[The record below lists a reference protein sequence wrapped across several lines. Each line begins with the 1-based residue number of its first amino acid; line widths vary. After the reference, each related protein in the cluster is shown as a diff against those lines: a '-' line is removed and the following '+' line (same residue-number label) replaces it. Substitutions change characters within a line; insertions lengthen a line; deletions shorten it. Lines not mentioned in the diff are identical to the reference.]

1 MKQFLINAFVF
12 LISCD
17 LYSQAGATLTYDAA
31 NNVNQVKNHITLL
44 EHLSEAVQQSSIL
57 TKTLEYA
64 EKAQKAL
71 SRVNAALNDVFYV
84 ESIINREIYIVD
96 SYSSYLNSAKSFKYV
111 TSADLS
117 YFSNSISQLLNNAEK
132 LIDLANRFIEDG
144 YFDMNDISRLNSLES
159 ADRNMS
165 NIQTSLDIAYQ
176 SLLTKEKAGA
186 LYESFKEF

>member
-1 MKQFLINAFVF
+1 MKQFLFITIF
-12 LISCD
+12 LIVSFT
-17 LYSQAGATLTYDAA
+17 LFSQAGATLTYDAA

-57 TKTLEYA
+57 TKTLQYA

-71 SRVNAALNDVFYV
+71 SRVNSALNDVFYI

-96 SYSSYLNSAKSFKYV
+96 SYSSYLNNARSFKYV
-111 TSADLS
+111 SSADIS

-144 YFDMNDISRLNSLES
+144 YFDMNDASRLSSLES
-159 ADRNMS
+159 ADSNMS
-165 NIQTSLDIAYQ
+165 SIQTSLDIAYQ

>member
-1 MKQFLINAFVF
+1 MKKHLINTFFLI
-12 LISCD
+12 ISLD

-31 NNVNQVKNHITLL
+31 NNVNQVKNHITML

-57 TKTLEYA
+57 SKTLEYA

-71 SRVNAALNDVFYV
+71 SKVNSALNDVFYI
-84 ESIINREIYIVD
+84 ESIIKREIYIVD
-96 SYSSYLNSAKSFKYV
+96 SYSTYLDNAKSFKYV
-111 TSADLS
+111 SSRDIS

-132 LIDLANRFIEDG
+132 LIDLADRFIEDG
-144 YFDMNDISRLNSLES
+144 YFDMNDAARLNSLET
-159 ADRNMS
+159 ADRSMS
-165 NIQTSLDIAYQ
+165 NIQTSLDILYQ